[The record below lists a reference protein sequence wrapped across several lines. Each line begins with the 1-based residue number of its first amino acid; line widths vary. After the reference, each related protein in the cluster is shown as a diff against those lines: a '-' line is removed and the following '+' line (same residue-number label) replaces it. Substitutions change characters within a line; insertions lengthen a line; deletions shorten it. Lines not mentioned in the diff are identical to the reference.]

1 MGVGG
6 GVGGG
11 APAMDTVVKR
21 RKNRSACEEDIGSLL
36 LCNPSTNLR
45 SLVPKEVLEWT
56 ANNRPDDNN
65 VEIESMLLSEV
76 SLISRPTMS
85 FIFDRHDLGKI
96 RSILRRSLRLAI
108 CRAYSLQAMNWL
120 MRTTTQ
126 LVGVHDLMWW
136 FVAALN
142 DPEMM
147 TTTQMDYR
155 HANGD
160 REQAMDHPITGTKL
174 SGHMSLVVSRSL
186 HAYLQTVADLTL
198 LLPAGTPVQQIAVQ
212 CFGMQFRQSDHQFL
226 HRSHVF
232 GNISKILSRSD
243 EQQNEDLK
251 YSTTVQEGTAAVPAA
266 EQQQSGDRYN
276 NSVGIEQLSDLQ
288 GLFEVSVSSRA
299 AMAPALVDHS
309 TETFWESD
317 EEDRNKSKLIEV
329 SMLRLNCVC
338 KSISLHVDN
347 SRDITSRVQT
357 ILFYSGQSL
366 GDMNLIRSVDLDE
379 AQRAGCWVTALV
391 RDETATH
398 FRVVLNGEDPTLRV
412 RNVKLMGHVL
422 LAEGK
427 AAAVAAERKTLQR
440 PANCVQIQ
448 QKNCESATLKVFRLL
463 TGQVFGKLIL
473 GRRDT
478 VSPLERQQQQH
489 HQQLHNQQQ
498 QQQPQQDQQD
508 PTAANNGQQPM
519 GSNENSILAD
529 SLDMREHMVGILF
542 SRSKLTHLQKQV
554 IVHIVYA
561 IRKEARR
568 AKQEW
573 DLQAVAQ
580 EEEHKSE
587 SASTDTY
594 CFEMLSMVLALSGS
608 SVGRSYLSQQF
619 GLLKD
624 LLTLLHVG
632 SDRVQRQV
640 TALLRRMLPEIS
652 PESLAQLLHIR
663 RMPPLDFS
671 VVCHDEAEDAFDMNA
686 ERIIDVF
693 LAVIAKSLQL
703 QMKVKGA
710 TTTTTAAG
718 NHNNKN
724 LTTLRMDQ
732 CIDLLSVPEGQATEA
747 NNLAV
752 DDDQDGN
759 SGELEGQVEEATQ
772 QQTRWFLRGHI
783 SSKQAENLIT
793 LLRDLS
799 MVRVKK

>member
-1 MGVGG
+1 M
-6 GVGGG
+6 
-11 APAMDTVVKR
+11 
-21 RKNRSACEEDIGSLL
+21 I
-36 LCNPSTNLR
+36 
-45 SLVPKEVLEWT
+45 
-56 ANNRPDDNN
+56 
-65 VEIESMLLSEV
+65 LSEV

-85 FIFDRHDLGKI
+85 FIFDRHDLCKL
-96 RSILRRSLRLAI
+96 RSIMRRSLRLAI

-126 LVGVHDLMWW
+126 LVGLHDLMWW
-136 FVAALN
+136 FVTALN
-142 DPEMM
+142 DPDIPR
-147 TTTQMDYR
+147 TDYKGTS
-155 HANGD
+155 GD

-198 LLPAGTPVQQIAVQ
+198 LLPAGSPVQQIAVQ

-243 EQQNEDLK
+243 EQQNDELK
-251 YSTTVQEGTAAVPAA
+251 FSAVNEA
-266 EQQQSGDRYN
+266 EQQQAERLNG
-276 NSVGIEQLSDLQ
+276 VGIEQLTDLQ
-288 GLFEVSVSSRA
+288 GMFEVTVSSRA
-299 AMAPALVDHS
+299 GMAPALVDNS

-317 EEDRNKSKLIEV
+317 EEDRNKSKSIEV
-329 SMLRLNCVC
+329 SMLRLNSVC
-338 KSISLHVDN
+338 KTISLHVDN

-357 ILFYSGQSL
+357 INFYSGQSL
-366 GDMNLIRSVDLDE
+366 GDLNVIKTVDLDD
-379 AQRAGCWVTALV
+379 AQQTGCWVTALV
-391 RDETATH
+391 KGETATH
-398 FRVVLNGEDPTLRV
+398 FRIVLNGEDPTLRV
-412 RNVKLMGHVL
+412 RNVKLMGHCMP
-422 LAEGK
+422 EGK
-427 AAAVAAERKTLQR
+427 VQLDRRSLQR
-440 PANCVQIQ
+440 SANFVQIQ

-478 VSPLERQQQQH
+478 ISPLERQQQD
-489 HQQLHNQQQ
+489 LD
-498 QQQPQQDQQD
+498 QPASAPQF
-508 PTAANNGQQPM
+508 
-519 GSNENSILAD
+519 GSDENSILAD

-573 DLQAVAQ
+573 DLQSTDADH
-580 EEEHKSE
+580 ESE
-587 SASTDTY
+587 STSTDTY

-640 TALLRRMLPEIS
+640 TSLLRRMLPEIS
-652 PESLAQLLHIR
+652 PDNLAQLLKINR
-663 RMPPLDFS
+663 KPPIDFS
-671 VVCHDEAEDAFDMNA
+671 VAYHNEEESFDMSA
-686 ERIIDVF
+686 EGIIDIF

-703 QMKVKGA
+703 QMKVKGNTA
-710 TTTTTAAG
+710 TG
-718 NHNNKN
+718 GSGPSKN
-724 LTTLRMDQ
+724 LATLRMDQ
-732 CIDLLSVPEGQATEA
+732 CIDWSGGSNTEGVDVEQNVSELDGQTTEDLQLNKRA
-747 NNLAV
+747 
-752 DDDQDGN
+752 
-759 SGELEGQVEEATQ
+759 EEGTNAPS
-772 QQTRWFLRGHI
+772 RWFLRGQI

-799 MVRVKK
+799 MVS